1 MRFTYSTVNCRTE
14 PLGELAVY
22 SFEIG
27 LYLSIMNSLLS
38 TTDLIIF
45 FGSLLAVMGMG
56 LWAGRKEDSSEDYF
70 LAGRSTRWWGVA
82 GSIFGSNVSANHIV
96 GMMGVGFAVGFAQ
109 SHFEI
114 TAIAGL
120 LMLCYFFLPVY
131 RKLNVYTLSDY
142 LSRRYDDRSRISYAL
157 IMVIIMVVIQMVP
170 GFYIGSRSIN
180 ILLQGDTGRKAVAE
194 AIFSEDGE
202 FSEVKVLHGGE
213 KYGSAPEVL
222 VNNEKADFLEATV
235 GDGKVE
241 TVGVISPPPDSLSAP
256 LNISFAGGNSENPEI
271 SPGDV
276 DPFNYKLGI
285 LIMALVTGTYVILGG
300 LKAVIIT
307 DVIQS
312 VLLLLAGLLV
322 AFITFSQP
330 EIGGWANLIARD
342 LGAEGVER
350 FHLYN
355 ASNHPAL
362 PWTGVLSGLMILHFY
377 YWGTNQFI
385 VQRALSAVSDKEA
398 KMGIIAAGFFKLLI
412 PFFSIGTGIAAF
424 YLFKDRNLEVAQDAV
439 FIKLLTELIAPI
451 GFGLV
456 GLIAAGMIG
465 AILSSLDSMMNS
477 AATIM
482 TFDLYKKY
490 ISPEA
495 DDRKLISIG
504 RVWIIT
510 FIVLAGFITIYTM
523 DPNSKDSFFLHVAKH
538 QGNLIAG
545 VVVAFFLGMCWKR
558 ATAAGGVAAIIAGV
572 IFSYSIPVLYG
583 NMAEGNQ
590 ILIDLFGEKLN
601 FMHGAFLSAILSI
614 LVHILV
620 SLKTQPDQEKGKLT
634 WTGLQIFSPQELS
647 VFVKTLLF
655 CVAVYATLAILV
667 VIGTISPTIAALIGS
682 VWTFGCFYISA
693 SRKSKQAGVAVYQ
706 EDRFW
711 AGGLAGCA
719 IFMLFYFF

>member
-1 MRFTYSTVNCRTE
+1 
-14 PLGELAVY
+14 
-22 SFEIG
+22 
-27 LYLSIMNSLLS
+27 
-38 TTDLIIF
+38 
-45 FGSLLAVMGMG
+45 
-56 LWAGRKEDSSEDYF
+56 
-70 LAGRSTRWWGVA
+70 
-82 GSIFGSNVSANHIV
+82 
-96 GMMGVGFAVGFAQ
+96 
-109 SHFEI
+109 
-114 TAIAGL
+114 
-120 LMLCYFFLPVY
+120 
-131 RKLNVYTLSDY
+131 
-142 LSRRYDDRSRISYAL
+142 
-157 IMVIIMVVIQMVP
+157 
-170 GFYIGSRSIN
+170 
-180 ILLQGDTGRKAVAE
+180 
-194 AIFSEDGE
+194 
-202 FSEVKVLHGGE
+202 
-213 KYGSAPEVL
+213 
-222 VNNEKADFLEATV
+222 
-235 GDGKVE
+235 
-241 TVGVISPPPDSLSAP
+241 
-256 LNISFAGGNSENPEI
+256 
-271 SPGDV
+271 
-276 DPFNYKLGI
+276 
-285 LIMALVTGTYVILGG
+285 
-300 LKAVIIT
+300 
-307 DVIQS
+307 
-312 VLLLLAGLLV
+312 LV

-330 EIGGWANLIARD
+330 EIGGWANLMARD
-342 LGAEGVER
+342 LGTEGVER

-355 ASNHPAL
+355 SSNHPDL
-362 PWTGVLSGLMILHFY
+362 PWTGVLSGLMVLHFY

-490 ISPEA
+490 INPDA

-504 RVWIIT
+504 RIWIIT
-510 FIVLAGFITIYTM
+510 FIILAGFITIYTM

-572 IFSYSIPVLYG
+572 IFSYSIPLLYA
-583 NMAEGNQ
+583 NLAEGNQ
-590 ILIDLFGEKLN
+590 PLVDLFGEKLN

-655 CVAVYATLAILV
+655 CVAVYATLATLV
-667 VIGTISPTIAALIGS
+667 VMGTISPTIAAFIGA

-693 SRKSKQAGVAVYQ
+693 SRKAKQAGISVYR

-711 AGGLAGCA
+711 AGGLAGSA

>member
-1 MRFTYSTVNCRTE
+1 
-14 PLGELAVY
+14 
-22 SFEIG
+22 
-27 LYLSIMNSLLS
+27 MNSLLS

-45 FGSLLAVMGMG
+45 FGSLIAVMGMG
-56 LWAGRKEDSSEDYF
+56 LWVGKNENSSEDYF
-70 LAGRSTRWWGVA
+70 LAGKSTRWWGVA

-120 LMLCYFFLPVY
+120 LMLCYFFLPIY

-142 LSRRYDDRSRISYAL
+142 LSRRYDDRSRISYAF

-194 AIFSEDGE
+194 AIVSEEGTLEE
-202 FSEVKVLHGGE
+202 FNILHGGDQ
-213 KYGSAPEVL
+213 YGTAPRVL
-222 VNNEKADFLEATV
+222 VNNQSAPDFNVKIE
-235 GDGKVE
+235 GGKVSA
-241 TVGVISPPPDSLSAP
+241 VIIPSDQSFSYDPKSPPS
-256 LNISFAGGNSENPEI
+256 ISFAGGNSKNAEI
-271 SPGDV
+271 APGDV
-276 DPFNYKLGI
+276 DPFSYKLGI
-285 LIMALVTGTYVILGG
+285 LIMAIVTGTYVILGG

-330 EIGGWANLIARD
+330 EIGGWANLMERD

-355 ASNHPAL
+355 SSNHPAL
-362 PWTGVLSGLMILHFY
+362 PWTGVLSGLMVLHFY

-385 VQRALSAVSDKEA
+385 VQRALSATTDKEA
-398 KMGIIAAGFFKLLI
+398 RMGIIAAGFFKLLI

-424 YLFKDRNLEVAQDAV
+424 YLFKDRNLDVAQDAV

-490 ISPEA
+490 INPEA
-495 DDRKLISIG
+495 NDRKLISVGRMWIVIFIG
-504 RVWIIT
+504 
-510 FIVLAGFITIYTM
+510 LAGFITIYTM

-558 ATAAGGVAAIIAGV
+558 ATAAGGVAAIIFGV
-572 IFSYSIPVLYG
+572 IFSYSIPVIYEKV
-583 NMAEGNQ
+583 AFGNQ
-590 ILIDLFGEKLN
+590 PLIDLFGNKLN
-601 FMHGAFLSAILSI
+601 FMHGAFASAILSV
-614 LVHILV
+614 LVHIIV
-620 SLKTQPDQEKGKLT
+620 SLNTQPDEEKGKLT
-634 WTGLQIFSPQELS
+634 WVGLKVFSPQELS
-647 VFVKTLLF
+647 VFLKTILITF
-655 CVAVYATLAILV
+655 AIYGILACLV
-667 VIGTISPTIAALIGS
+667 VLGTVSPLIAAFIGGI
-682 VWTFGCFYISA
+682 WTFGCFYLSA
-693 SRKSKQAGVAVYQ
+693 SLKAKQAGLSVYK

-719 IFMLFYFF
+719 IFMLFFFF

>member
-1 MRFTYSTVNCRTE
+1 
-14 PLGELAVY
+14 
-22 SFEIG
+22 
-27 LYLSIMNSLLS
+27 MNSLLS

-56 LWAGRKEDSSEDYF
+56 LWVGRKEDSSEDYF

-142 LSRRYDDRSRISYAL
+142 LSKRYDDRSRVSYAL

-194 AIFSEDGE
+194 AVFSEDGK
-202 FSEVKVLHGGE
+202 FSEIKVLHGGE
-213 KYGSAPEVL
+213 KYGSSPAVL
-222 VNNEKADFLEATV
+222 VNNKQADFLEASV
-235 GDGKVE
+235 IDGKIEAVSI
-241 TVGVISPPPDSLSAP
+241 ISSLPESISTP
-256 LNISFAGGNSENPEI
+256 LNISFAGGNVENPEI

-276 DPFNYKLGI
+276 DPFSYKLGI

-330 EIGGWANLIARD
+330 EIGGWANLMARD
-342 LGAEGVER
+342 LGSEGVER

-355 ASNHPAL
+355 SSNHPAL

-490 ISPEA
+490 VNADA

-504 RVWIIT
+504 RIWIIT

-558 ATAAGGVAAIIAGV
+558 ATAAGGVAAIVAGV
-572 IFSYSIPVLYG
+572 IFSYSIPLLYA
-583 NMAEGNQ
+583 NLAEGNQ
-590 ILIDLFGEKLN
+590 LLIDLFGEKLN

-667 VIGTISPTIAALIGS
+667 VMGTIPPSIAAFIGAL
-682 VWTFGCFYISA
+682 WTFGCFYISA
-693 SRKSKQAGVAVYQ
+693 SRKAKQAGISVYR

-711 AGGLAGCA
+711 AGGLAGSA

>member
-1 MRFTYSTVNCRTE
+1 
-14 PLGELAVY
+14 
-22 SFEIG
+22 
-27 LYLSIMNSLLS
+27 MNSLLS

-70 LAGRSTRWWGVA
+70 LAGKSTRWWGVA

-96 GMMGVGFAVGFAQ
+96 GMMGVGFAAGFAQ

-235 GDGKVE
+235 VDGKVE
-241 TVGVISPPPDSLSAP
+241 TVVIFSPPDSLSAP

-330 EIGGWANLIARD
+330 EIGGWANLMARD

-490 ISPEA
+490 INPEA

-590 ILIDLFGEKLN
+590 TLIDLFGEKLN

-693 SRKSKQAGVAVYQ
+693 SRKSKQAGVAVYH

>member
-1 MRFTYSTVNCRTE
+1 
-14 PLGELAVY
+14 
-22 SFEIG
+22 
-27 LYLSIMNSLLS
+27 
-38 TTDLIIF
+38 
-45 FGSLLAVMGMG
+45 
-56 LWAGRKEDSSEDYF
+56 
-70 LAGRSTRWWGVA
+70 
-82 GSIFGSNVSANHIV
+82 
-96 GMMGVGFAVGFAQ
+96 
-109 SHFEI
+109 
-114 TAIAGL
+114 
-120 LMLCYFFLPVY
+120 
-131 RKLNVYTLSDY
+131 
-142 LSRRYDDRSRISYAL
+142 
-157 IMVIIMVVIQMVP
+157 
-170 GFYIGSRSIN
+170 
-180 ILLQGDTGRKAVAE
+180 
-194 AIFSEDGE
+194 
-202 FSEVKVLHGGE
+202 
-213 KYGSAPEVL
+213 
-222 VNNEKADFLEATV
+222 
-235 GDGKVE
+235 
-241 TVGVISPPPDSLSAP
+241 
-256 LNISFAGGNSENPEI
+256 
-271 SPGDV
+271 
-276 DPFNYKLGI
+276 
-285 LIMALVTGTYVILGG
+285 
-300 LKAVIIT
+300 
-307 DVIQS
+307 
-312 VLLLLAGLLV
+312 
-322 AFITFSQP
+322 
-330 EIGGWANLIARD
+330 
-342 LGAEGVER
+342 
-350 FHLYN
+350 
-355 ASNHPAL
+355 
-362 PWTGVLSGLMILHFY
+362 
-377 YWGTNQFI
+377 
-385 VQRALSAVSDKEA
+385 
-398 KMGIIAAGFFKLLI
+398 MGIIAAGFFKLLI

>member
-1 MRFTYSTVNCRTE
+1 M
-14 PLGELAVY
+14 
-22 SFEIG
+22 
-27 LYLSIMNSLLS
+27 MNSLLS
-38 TTDLIIF
+38 TTDLFIF
-45 FGSLLAVMGMG
+45 FGSLLAVMGVG
-56 LWAGRKEDSSEDYF
+56 LWAGRKEESSEDYF
-70 LAGRSTRWWGVA
+70 LAGKSTRWWGVA

-142 LSRRYDDRSRISYAL
+142 LSKRYDDRSRISYAL
-157 IMVIIMVVIQMVP
+157 IMVVIMVVIQMVP

-194 AIFSEDGE
+194 AVWTEEGKLSEI
-202 FSEVKVLHGGE
+202 KVLHGGE
-213 KYGSAPEVL
+213 KYGSSPVVL
-222 VNNEKADFLEATV
+222 INNKKTDFLKASIA
-235 GDGKVE
+235 DGKVE
-241 TVGVISPPPDSLSAP
+241 AVEISSKPKEPLSTP
-256 LNISFAGGNSENPEI
+256 ISISFAGGNVENPEI

-276 DPFNYKLGI
+276 DPFHYKLGI
-285 LIMALVTGTYVILGG
+285 LIMALVTGTYVVLGG

-330 EIGGWANLIARD
+330 EIGGWDKLMARD
-342 LGAEGVER
+342 LGPEGVER

-385 VQRALSAVSDKEA
+385 VQRALSATTDKEA
-398 KMGIIAAGFFKLLI
+398 KMGIIAAGFLKLLI

-424 YLFKDRNLEVAQDAV
+424 YLFKDRNLDVAQDAV
-439 FIKLLTELIAPI
+439 FIKLLTELIAPL

-482 TFDLYKKY
+482 TFDLYKRY
-490 ISPEA
+490 VNPEA
-495 DDRKLISIG
+495 SERKLISIG
-504 RVWIIT
+504 RWSILT
-510 FIVLAGFITIYTM
+510 FILFAGVFTIFTM
-523 DPNSKDSFFLHVAKH
+523 DPNSKDSFFLLVAKH
-538 QGNLIAG
+538 QANLIAG

-558 ATAAGGVAAIIAGV
+558 ATAAGGVAAILTGV
-572 IFSYSIPVLYG
+572 LFSYSIPLLY
-583 NMAEGNQ
+583 ASLAKENQ
-590 ILIDLFGEKLN
+590 FLIDLFGKELN
-601 FMHGAFLSAILSI
+601 FMHGAFISVVLSAV
-614 LVHILV
+614 VHVLI
-620 SLKTQPDQEKGKLT
+620 SLKTQPDEEKSKLT
-634 WTGLQIFSPQELS
+634 WTGLKIFSANELS
-647 VFVKTLLF
+647 VFIQILLF
-655 CVAVYATLAILV
+655 CLAIYATLATLV
-667 VIGTISPTIAALIGS
+667 VLGTISPTIAAWIGS
-682 VWTFGCFYISA
+682 LWTFGCFCLSA
-693 SRKSKQAGVAVYQ
+693 SRKAKTEKVAIHE

-711 AGGLAGCA
+711 AGALAACA
-719 IFMLFYFF
+719 IFMLFFFF

>member
-1 MRFTYSTVNCRTE
+1 
-14 PLGELAVY
+14 
-22 SFEIG
+22 
-27 LYLSIMNSLLS
+27 MNSLLS

-70 LAGRSTRWWGVA
+70 LAGKSTRWWGVA

-235 GDGKVE
+235 VDGKVE
-241 TVGVISPPPDSLSAP
+241 TVVIFSPPDSLSAP
-256 LNISFAGGNSENPEI
+256 LNISFAGGNLENSEI

-330 EIGGWANLIARD
+330 EIGGWANLMARD

-490 ISPEA
+490 INPEA
-495 DDRKLISIG
+495 NDRKLISIG

-590 ILIDLFGEKLN
+590 TLIDLFGEKLN

-620 SLKTQPDQEKGKLT
+620 SLRTQPDQEKGKLT

-693 SRKSKQAGVAVYQ
+693 SRKSKQAGIAVYQ

>member
-1 MRFTYSTVNCRTE
+1 
-14 PLGELAVY
+14 
-22 SFEIG
+22 
-27 LYLSIMNSLLS
+27 MNSLLS

-70 LAGRSTRWWGVA
+70 LAGKSTRWWGVA

-235 GDGKVE
+235 VDGKVE
-241 TVGVISPPPDSLSAP
+241 SVGVYLPPDSLSAP
-256 LNISFAGGNSENPEI
+256 LNISFGGGNLENSEI

-330 EIGGWANLIARD
+330 EIGGWANLMARD

-490 ISPEA
+490 INPEA
-495 DDRKLISIG
+495 NDRKLISIG

-590 ILIDLFGEKLN
+590 TLIDLFGEKLN

-620 SLKTQPDQEKGKLT
+620 SLNP
-634 WTGLQIFSPQELS
+634 
-647 VFVKTLLF
+647 
-655 CVAVYATLAILV
+655 AR
-667 VIGTISPTIAALIGS
+667 
-682 VWTFGCFYISA
+682 
-693 SRKSKQAGVAVYQ
+693 SRKRKTYMDWASNLQPSRVISIC
-706 EDRFW
+706 EDASFLRGSLRYSRNPGGHRDNLANYCRIDWLRLDIWMFLHIRFTQIK
-711 AGGLAGCA
+711 AGGCSCLSGR
-719 IFMLFYFF
+719 

>member
-1 MRFTYSTVNCRTE
+1 M
-14 PLGELAVY
+14 
-22 SFEIG
+22 
-27 LYLSIMNSLLS
+27 
-38 TTDLIIF
+38 
-45 FGSLLAVMGMG
+45 
-56 LWAGRKEDSSEDYF
+56 
-70 LAGRSTRWWGVA
+70 
-82 GSIFGSNVSANHIV
+82 
-96 GMMGVGFAVGFAQ
+96 
-109 SHFEI
+109 
-114 TAIAGL
+114 
-120 LMLCYFFLPVY
+120 
-131 RKLNVYTLSDY
+131 
-142 LSRRYDDRSRISYAL
+142 
-157 IMVIIMVVIQMVP
+157 
-170 GFYIGSRSIN
+170 
-180 ILLQGDTGRKAVAE
+180 
-194 AIFSEDGE
+194 
-202 FSEVKVLHGGE
+202 
-213 KYGSAPEVL
+213 
-222 VNNEKADFLEATV
+222 NNEKADFLKATV
-235 GDGKVE
+235 VDGKVE
-241 TVGVISPPPDSLSAP
+241 TVVIFSPPDSLSAP

-330 EIGGWANLIARD
+330 EIGGWANLMARD

-490 ISPEA
+490 INPEA
-495 DDRKLISIG
+495 NDRKLISIG

-590 ILIDLFGEKLN
+590 TLIDLLGEKLN
-601 FMHGAFLSAILSI
+601 FMHGAFISAILSAI
-614 LVHILV
+614 IHILV
-620 SLKTQPDQEKGKLT
+620 SLNTQPDKEKGKLT

-647 VFVKTLLF
+647 VFIKTLLF
-655 CVAVYATLAILV
+655 CLAIYATLATLV
-667 VIGTISPTIAALIGS
+667 VIETISPTIAALIGS

-693 SRKSKQAGVAVYQ
+693 SRKSKQAGVVVYQ

>member
-1 MRFTYSTVNCRTE
+1 
-14 PLGELAVY
+14 
-22 SFEIG
+22 
-27 LYLSIMNSLLS
+27 MNSLLS
-38 TTDLIIF
+38 TQDLIIF
-45 FGSLLAVMGMG
+45 FGSLLAVMAFG
-56 LWAGRKEDSSEDYF
+56 LWSGRKEENSEDYF
-70 LAGRSTRWWGVA
+70 LAGKKTRWWGVA

-142 LSRRYDDRSRISYAL
+142 LSRRYDDRSRVSYAF

-194 AIFSEDGE
+194 AVVTEEGALKEI
-202 FSEVKVLHGGE
+202 KILHGGE
-213 KYGSAPEVL
+213 KYGQAPSVL
-222 VNNEKADFLEATV
+222 INNIDAPYLDAVVKS
-235 GDGKVE
+235 GKIESV
-241 TVGVISPPPDSLSAP
+241 
-256 LNISFAGGNSENPEI
+256 NISSNQTTKFDPSSVPVVSFVGGNQNNHSI
-271 SPGDV
+271 APGDV

-285 LIMALVTGTYVILGG
+285 IIMAIVTGTYVIVGG

-330 EIGGWANLIARD
+330 EIGGWNSLMERD
-342 LGAEGVER
+342 LGTEGVER

-355 ASNHPAL
+355 SSNHPAL

-385 VQRALSAVSDKEA
+385 VQRALSATTDKEA

-412 PFFSIGTGIAAF
+412 PFFSIGTGVAAY
-424 YLFKDRNLEVAQDAV
+424 YLFKDRNLDVAQDAV
-439 FIKLLTELIAPI
+439 FIKLLTELISPI
-451 GFGLV
+451 GYGLV

-490 ISPEA
+490 VNPDAS
-495 DDRKLISIG
+495 DKKLISVG
-504 RVWIIT
+504 RTWIVFFIVFAGIIT
-510 FIVLAGFITIYTM
+510 VFTM
-523 DPNSKDSFFLHVAKH
+523 DPNSTDSFFLHVANH
-538 QGNLIAG
+538 QSKLIAG
-545 VVVAFFLGMCWKR
+545 VVVAFALGMLWR
-558 ATAAGGVAAIIAGV
+558 GATAAGGVSAIISGV
-572 IFSYSIPVLYG
+572 IFSYSIPYLYKSIAIE
-583 NMAEGNQ
+583 NET
-590 ILIDLFGEKLN
+590 LRDLFGSQLN
-601 FMHGAFLSAILSI
+601 FMHGAFLSALLSL
-614 LVHILV
+614 LVHIIV
-620 SLKTQPDQEKGKLT
+620 SKQTRGDSEKGRLT
-634 WTGLQIFSPQELS
+634 WTGLKIFTKEQLI
-647 VFVKTLLF
+647 VFGKTLVISILI
-655 CVAVYATLAILV
+655 YATLAILV
-667 VIGTISPTIAALIGS
+667 VLQTIKPGHAAWIGS
-682 VWTFGCFYISA
+682 IWTFACFYLSA
-693 SRKSKQAGVAVYQ
+693 RLKTTESNQPIYK

-711 AGGLAGCA
+711 AGGLASCA
-719 IFMLFYFF
+719 VFMLFFFF

>member
-1 MRFTYSTVNCRTE
+1 
-14 PLGELAVY
+14 
-22 SFEIG
+22 
-27 LYLSIMNSLLS
+27 MNSLLS

-70 LAGRSTRWWGVA
+70 LAGKSTRWWGVA

-235 GDGKVE
+235 VNGKVE
-241 TVGVISPPPDSLSAP
+241 SVDVIYSPPDSLSAP
-256 LNISFAGGNSENPEI
+256 LNISFGGGNLENSEI

-330 EIGGWANLIARD
+330 EIGGWANLMARD

-490 ISPEA
+490 INPEA
-495 DDRKLISIG
+495 NDRKLISIG

-590 ILIDLFGEKLN
+590 TLIDLFGEKLN

-614 LVHILV
+614 LVHILD

>member
-1 MRFTYSTVNCRTE
+1 
-14 PLGELAVY
+14 
-22 SFEIG
+22 
-27 LYLSIMNSLLS
+27 MNSLLS

-70 LAGRSTRWWGVA
+70 LAGKSTRWWGVA

-202 FSEVKVLHGGE
+202 FSEVEVLHGGE

-222 VNNEKADFLEATV
+222 VNNEKADFLEATIV
-235 GDGKVE
+235 DGKVE
-241 TVGVISPPPDSLSAP
+241 TVVIFSPPDSLSAP

-330 EIGGWANLIARD
+330 EIGGWANLMARD

-398 KMGIIAAGFFKLLI
+398 NMGIIAAGFFKLLI

-490 ISPEA
+490 INPEA

-583 NMAEGNQ
+583 DIAEGNQ
-590 ILIDLFGEKLN
+590 TLIDLFGEKLN

-693 SRKSKQAGVAVYQ
+693 SRKSKQAGVAVYH

>member
-1 MRFTYSTVNCRTE
+1 
-14 PLGELAVY
+14 
-22 SFEIG
+22 
-27 LYLSIMNSLLS
+27 MNSLLS

-70 LAGRSTRWWGVA
+70 LAGKSTRWWGVA

-213 KYGSAPEVL
+213 KYGSPPEVL

-235 GDGKVE
+235 VDGKVE
-241 TVGVISPPPDSLSAP
+241 TVVIFSPPDSLSAP

-330 EIGGWANLIARD
+330 EIGGWANLMARD

-439 FIKLLTELIAPI
+439 FIKLLTELIVPI

-490 ISPEA
+490 INPEA
-495 DDRKLISIG
+495 DDHKLISIG

-590 ILIDLFGEKLN
+590 TLIDLFGEKLN
-601 FMHGAFLSAILSI
+601 FMHGAFLSAILSL

-620 SLKTQPDQEKGKLT
+620 SLRTQPDQEKGKLT

-667 VIGTISPTIAALIGS
+667 VIGTISSTIAALIGS
-682 VWTFGCFYISA
+682 VWTFRCFYISA
-693 SRKSKQAGVAVYQ
+693 SRKSKQAGVVVYQ

>member
-1 MRFTYSTVNCRTE
+1 
-14 PLGELAVY
+14 
-22 SFEIG
+22 
-27 LYLSIMNSLLS
+27 MNSLLS

-70 LAGRSTRWWGVA
+70 LAGKSTRWWGVA

-235 GDGKVE
+235 VDGKVE
-241 TVGVISPPPDSLSAP
+241 TVVIFSPPDSLSAP
-256 LNISFAGGNSENPEI
+256 LNISFAGGNLENSEI

-330 EIGGWANLIARD
+330 EIGGWANLMARD

-490 ISPEA
+490 INPEA
-495 DDRKLISIG
+495 NDRKLISIG

-590 ILIDLFGEKLN
+590 TLIDLFGEKLN
-601 FMHGAFLSAILSI
+601 FMHGAFISAILSAI
-614 LVHILV
+614 IHILV
-620 SLKTQPDQEKGKLT
+620 SLNTQPDKEKGKLT

-647 VFVKTLLF
+647 VFIKTLLF
-655 CVAVYATLAILV
+655 CLAIYATLATLV
-667 VIGTISPTIAALIGS
+667 VIETISPTIAALIGS

-693 SRKSKQAGVAVYQ
+693 SRKSKQAGVAVYK